1 MDILIWALIYLIL
14 FGLFILIV
22 LKVDIISK
30 KTAANLILINIL
42 ITALYLIYIWVKFLL
57 Y

>member
-1 MDILIWALIYLIL
+1 MDILIWALIYLVL
-14 FGLFILIV
+14 FGLFILTL

-42 ITALYLIYIWVKFLL
+42 ITVLYLIYIWVKFLL

>member
-1 MDILIWALIYLIL
+1 MDILIWALIYLTL
-14 FGLFILIV
+14 FGLFILTV

-30 KTAANLILINIL
+30 KTAANLIKLNIL
-42 ITALYLIYIWVKFLL
+42 VTALYLIYILLKFLL

>member
-1 MDILIWALIYLIL
+1 MDILIWALIYLVL
-14 FGLFILIV
+14 FGFFILTL
-22 LKVDIISK
+22 LKVDVISK

-42 ITALYLIYIWVKFLL
+42 ITVLYLIYIWVKFLL

>member
-1 MDILIWALIYLIL
+1 MDIIIWALIYLNL
-14 FGLFILIV
+14 FGFFILTI

-30 KTAANLILINIL
+30 KTAANLIKLNIL
-42 ITALYLIYIWVKFLL
+42 ITTLYLIYIWLKFLL

>member
-1 MDILIWALIYLIL
+1 MDILIWALMYLIL

-42 ITALYLIYIWVKFLL
+42 ITVLYLIYIWVKFLL

>member
-1 MDILIWALIYLIL
+1 MDFLIWALIYLIL

-22 LKVDIISK
+22 LKVDVISK
-30 KTAANLILINIL
+30 KTAANLIKLNIL
-42 ITALYLIYIWVKFLL
+42 LTVLYLIYIWVKFLL

>member
-1 MDILIWALIYLIL
+1 MDFLIWALIYLIL

-30 KTAANLILINIL
+30 KTAANLIKLNIL
-42 ITALYLIYIWVKFLL
+42 LTALYLIYIWLKFLL